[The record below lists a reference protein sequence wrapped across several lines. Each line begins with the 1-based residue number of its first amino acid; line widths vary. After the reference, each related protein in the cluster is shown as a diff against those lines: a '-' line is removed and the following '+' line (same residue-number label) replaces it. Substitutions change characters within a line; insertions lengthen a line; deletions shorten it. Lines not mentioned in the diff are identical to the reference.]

1 MTLIQNIIHLDDH
14 DIFQDGLRNL
24 LQKQME
30 IVSLKQFGHPIEAI
44 EFIEACLETGN
55 RPNLV
60 ITDYN
65 HPGLNGYEFAKA
77 IRKLEIDYGVYIPIL
92 LFSMMDGEPVIQQG
106 LEERVFNCALPK
118 SAHTWELVEAIEDL
132 CH

>member
-14 DIFQDGLRNL
+14 DIFQDGLRKC
-24 LQKQME
+24 LQKQ
-30 IVSLKQFGHPIEAI
+30 IDISSLKQFRHPIEAI

-55 RPNLV
+55 NPSLV

-65 HPGLNGYEFAKA
+65 HPGLNGYEFARA

-92 LFSMMDGEPVIQQG
+92 LFSMVSNNKIVNQG
-106 LEERVFNCALPK
+106 LEERVFNYALPK
-118 SAHTWELVEAIEDL
+118 SAHTWELIEAIEDL
-132 CH
+132 CC